1 MYEPSLAEQE
11 EWATTLWNMLRDNG
25 IWGIPRSGLMYRKDK
40 ERARLTLYERMPWM
54 EGMPLT
60 REELREEQ
68 DSDHGGLVVLFA
80 IIGVEV
86 VDDTNS
92 RKVEEKG
99 EGPG

>member
-1 MYEPSLAEQE
+1 MHEPTLDQQA
-11 EWATTLWNMLRDNG
+11 EWATAMWNMLRDNG

-60 REELREEQ
+60 REELLAEQ

-86 VDDTNS
+86 VDDTHS
-92 RKVEEKG
+92 RNVREN
-99 EGPG
+99 EGGGS